1 MKEFAAIF
9 SASVLLWLSGCRPE
23 YPFYPVIGL
32 KPVYLSQDSLSV
44 IGNLPPQP
52 INNTG
57 PVFLMDTLFFM
68 VEMRKGIHVINVGD
82 STNPVA
88 LTFIKIPAVTDFT
101 LSGNTLYA
109 DNGTNLVTIDISN
122 VYAIQVVYTQTDVF
136 MPILFPNNYSGRFE
150 CVDSHK
156 GIVIDWDTVT
166 LKSRCTS
173 SN

>member
-1 MKEFAAIF
+1 M
-9 SASVLLWLSGCRPE
+9 
-23 YPFYPVIGL
+23 
-32 KPVYLSQDSLSV
+32 YLSKDSLSV

-52 INNTG
+52 IKNTG

-68 VEMRKGIHVINVGD
+68 VEMRKGIHVFNVSD

-101 LSGNTLYA
+101 LSGNTVYA
-109 DNGTNLVTIDISN
+109 DNGTNLVTINISN
-122 VYAIQVVYTQTDVF
+122 IYSIQVMHTQADVF

-150 CVDSHK
+150 CVDPLK

-166 LKSRCTS
+166 LKFRCSS